1 LAVALVVANGLVS
14 LASALAVMV
23 VLVVELAVF
32 LAVARELLDRVLLVV
47 VQALQVLVVVVVV
60 LVLLVPVATTQAV
73 IEVERVATE
82 PSWATGLP
90 QQQLEYQT
98 HSLVVVV
105 ELAKVAKPLMVL
117 VELVAVEEL
126 EGICRQLLV

>member
-82 PSWATGLP
+82 PS
-90 QQQLEYQT
+90 
-98 HSLVVVV
+98 
-105 ELAKVAKPLMVL
+105 
-117 VELVAVEEL
+117 
-126 EGICRQLLV
+126 